1 MEELNYRLIGD
12 ASEVAHACERLSRH
26 AELGFDTETTSLSP
40 FDGRLRLV
48 QLAAPGEPV
57 YVFDIFKLA
66 PDGDA
71 VNVPALEPLR
81 RLLAATRPV
90 KVAHN
95 SKFDAKWVRHH
106 LGVELCGEFDSRAE
120 SKKEVERGGLFDTLL
135 ASQLISA
142 GEQEDRHSLASVA
155 ERYLDQAVD
164 KTQQVSDW
172 GGELSDA
179 QLEYAARDA
188 ALMLPL
194 RLKLVD
200 ALRAAALTRTAQLE
214 FECVTPLAALE
225 LAGVY
230 LDQPC
235 WRAKLKDIEKHR
247 DELRE
252 LLQDELSEEPAQ
264 QSLFGPV
271 RADINLDSH
280 VQLTR
285 ALKRVL
291 PEGEEIP
298 DSTRN
303 WKLEPLAAKFTVVR
317 RILDYRTLQKTL
329 KFGETLLEAV
339 NKQTGRIHS
348 HFHQIGAPTG
358 RMSCTDPNVQQVPH
372 AFDMRRCFRAPEGR
386 KLIDADYCVARGT
399 RVATRR
405 GLVRIEDARVGD
417 EVYLEDGSRAAVAAV
432 IDRGPLPVF
441 EVKLKNGYALT
452 ATALHRVRVLD
463 AAGDYV
469 WRRIGELRPDDFV
482 AVQPGRGLTDELPYA
497 ALPGAVNTHFDNNK
511 NLRTPALADERLA
524 LFMGYL
530 AGDGTFRP
538 NHVGWVVNS
547 RDADVARLLKG
558 YAAEAF
564 NIEVHHRGEYRG
576 VSEFSLC
583 SVPLVKWCSALGVTK
598 EGVPTFLW
606 ESRPGV
612 VAAYLRGLFEADG
625 SVTDSDAGKVSFGSA
640 RKRLAKE
647 VHQLLLALGIPAT
660 LRERRGTGPDKKSA
674 CWVVSVPASGLTK
687 FREAVGF
694 VSARKRDK
702 LDALARR
709 WAGKTV
715 VGNLPDLKQKVR
727 GPALSGE
734 VRRLLNN
741 TSSLGRPVGTALASA
756 VAAGYPE
763 VAAALRFERI
773 TTQRQIFLPVA
784 SIEEAGVQH
793 VFDLSVPGPMT
804 YISDGFVSHNSQ
816 IELRILADFTG
827 DRGFVD
833 AFRSGADLHRTTAAQ
848 VFNVKLEDVS
858 KEQRDF
864 AKRLNFG
871 VVYGIGAR
879 RFALLTGLKES
890 EAEDLLR
897 RYFATYRDL
906 DSWLRDAGNK
916 AVRER
921 TAPRTVAGRLFRFN
935 FDPEDRQAASLAH
948 RGGKNSP
955 IQGCVR
961 EGTRVLTLEHGYVPI
976 EDVAY
981 DEVTV
986 WDGRDYVSAAV
997 VPSGPKQLV
1006 RLELWGGH
1014 YVECSPDHKFRTV
1027 DANGR
1032 RRWLSAEG
1040 LSARK
1045 QIYVD
1050 ITGPA
1055 PDWELPFDPQV
1066 FEPKDPKLKHQPAA
1080 KPHNAKTLSLEAFS
1094 DRFGL
1099 GLWTGRLASDGS
1111 VSSLTTKRP
1120 GNVVLMVAAHEEA
1133 ILSELEALTGT
1144 FGYFGRRT
1152 RVTPTQPGAFHS
1164 LTVGSI
1170 SLTRQLL
1177 HYGIKERVPD
1187 FIWKSKSALRG
1198 YLRGMF
1204 DGDGTVNVDG
1214 P

>member
-1 MEELNYRLIGD
+1 MEELNYVLIDD
-12 ASEVAHACERLSRH
+12 ASEVAAACERLSRH

-57 YVFDIFKLA
+57 YVFDLFKLA
-66 PDGDA
+66 PSGDT
-71 VNVPALEPLR
+71 VNEPALEPLR
-81 RLLAATRPV
+81 RLLFAARPV
-90 KVAHN
+90 KCAHN

-120 SKKEVERGGLFDTLL
+120 NRKEVERGGLFDTLL

-155 ERYLDQAVD
+155 ERYLNQAVD

-172 GGELSDA
+172 GGELSAA

-214 FECVTPLAALE
+214 FECVVPLAALE

-235 WRAKLKDIEKHR
+235 WRAKLKDISGQRK
-247 DELRE
+247 ELHE
-252 LLQDELSEEPAQ
+252 LLQEELSEEPAQ

-291 PEGEEIP
+291 PAGEEIP

-303 WKLEPLAAKFTVVR
+303 WKLEPLAAKYTVVR

-339 NKQTGRIHS
+339 NPKTGRIHS
-348 HFHQIGAPTG
+348 NFHQIGAPTG
-358 RMSCTDPNVQQVPH
+358 RMSCTDPNIQQVPH

-386 KLIDADYCVARGT
+386 KLIDADY
-399 RVATRR
+399 
-405 GLVRIEDARVGD
+405 
-417 EVYLEDGSRAAVAAV
+417 
-432 IDRGPLPVF
+432 
-441 EVKLKNGYALT
+441 
-452 ATALHRVRVLD
+452 
-463 AAGDYV
+463 
-469 WRRIGELRPDDFV
+469 
-482 AVQPGRGLTDELPYA
+482 
-497 ALPGAVNTHFDNNK
+497 
-511 NLRTPALADERLA
+511 
-524 LFMGYL
+524 
-530 AGDGTFRP
+530 
-538 NHVGWVVNS
+538 
-547 RDADVARLLKG
+547 
-558 YAAEAF
+558 
-564 NIEVHHRGEYRG
+564 
-576 VSEFSLC
+576 
-583 SVPLVKWCSALGVTK
+583 
-598 EGVPTFLW
+598 
-606 ESRPGV
+606 
-612 VAAYLRGLFEADG
+612 
-625 SVTDSDAGKVSFGSA
+625 
-640 RKRLAKE
+640 
-647 VHQLLLALGIPAT
+647 
-660 LRERRGTGPDKKSA
+660 
-674 CWVVSVPASGLTK
+674 
-687 FREAVGF
+687 
-694 VSARKRDK
+694 
-702 LDALARR
+702 
-709 WAGKTV
+709 
-715 VGNLPDLKQKVR
+715 
-727 GPALSGE
+727 
-734 VRRLLNN
+734 
-741 TSSLGRPVGTALASA
+741 
-756 VAAGYPE
+756 
-763 VAAALRFERI
+763 
-773 TTQRQIFLPVA
+773 
-784 SIEEAGVQH
+784 
-793 VFDLSVPGPMT
+793 
-804 YISDGFVSHNSQ
+804 SQ

-833 AFRSGADLHRTTAAQ
+833 AFQSGADLHRTTAAQ
-848 VFNVKLEDVS
+848 VFGVKPEEVS

-897 RYFATYRDL
+897 RYFATYREL
-906 DSWLRDAGNK
+906 DSWLREAGNK

-961 EGTRVLTLEHGYVPI
+961 KGTRILTREHGYVPI
-976 EDVAY
+976 EEVAHK
-981 DEVTV
+981 EVTV
-986 WDGRDYVSAAV
+986 WDGRDYVNAAV
-997 VPSGPKQLV
+997 VPSGPKRLV

-1014 YVECSPDHKFRTV
+1014 YIECSPDHKFRTI

-1032 RRWLSAEG
+1032 CRWLSAEG
-1040 LSARK
+1040 LSTRK

-1050 ITGPA
+1050 ITGPV
-1055 PDWELPFDPQV
+1055 PDWELPFDLQV
-1066 FEPKDPKLKHQPAA
+1066 FEPKDLKLRHQPTA
-1080 KPHNAKTLSLEAFS
+1080 KPHNAKTLSLEAFP
-1094 DRFGL
+1094 DRFSL

-1111 VSSLTTKRP
+1111 VSSLATKRP
-1120 GNVVLMVAAHEEA
+1120 GNVVLMVAEHEEA
-1133 ILSELEALTGT
+1133 ILPELEALTGT
-1144 FGYFGRRT
+1144 FGYFGKRT

-1177 HYGIKERVPD
+1177 YYGIKERVPD
-1187 FIWKSKSALRG
+1187 FLWKSKSALRG

-1204 DGDGTVNVDG
+1204 DGDGTVNIDG
-1214 P
+1214 PVLTFGKGPNHHVGWARQIQEALLLFGVRSRINRCADRINVRVLKRDSHRFAERIGFMNPAKQSKLAAVTPQAYVGDSEIYGRAVRVKSVEITGEMVEMYDVVNSASEKFMANGMVTHNSSADIIKRAMRLLHDRLKGTGAAIVNVVHDEIVVETDAGEAEEMAKVVEGAMCDAGEEYVKAVPVKVEASVTDEWVK